1 MSDLEWVSCAG
12 VDGLLCDLPKG
23 HAGALCRQR
32 GESPWLLRGADQEA
46 ISVAAMWGWG
56 GTQQAEPCTSYT
68 AKIWPCPEDAA
79 AYQLCY
85 WLLLQ
90 SPSYL
95 PLFAQ
100 IILSIN

>member
-1 MSDLEWVSCAG
+1 MLVLCADRG
-12 VDGLLCDLPKG
+12 
-23 HAGALCRQR
+23 
-32 GESPWLLRGADQEA
+32 GESPWLLQADQEA

-90 SPSYL
+90 SPSLSL
-95 PLFAQ
+95 PCLQQ